1 MNRDAIR
8 DRNMA
13 DQRQLERWLGAE
25 ESGRDDAADEALVRV
40 FAAIPKVEATPAFVQ
55 QAVTAAWRWRAR
67 RRRLVV
73 SAWAAMLVLVLAGVA
88 MAYVASPR
96 LAAAGVKALA
106 FASGHAVP
114 WLVAYATV
122 SMNWWW
128 TLAHVGGVVASAVMT
143 PARAAAVIGVELFG
157 ILAFFALQR
166 IAGAG
171 RLGDAQV

>member
-1 MNRDAIR
+1 VNRETIR

-13 DQRQLERWLGAE
+13 DRTHLERWLGAE
-25 ESGRDDAADEALVRV
+25 ESGQDDAADEALVHL
-40 FAAIPKVEATPAFVQ
+40 FAAIPKVEPTPAFVQ
-55 QAVTAAWRWRAR
+55 QAVAAAWQWRAR

-88 MAYVASPR
+88 IAYFASPR
-96 LAAAGVKALA
+96 LATAGVKALA
-106 FASGHAVP
+106 FASSHAVP

-122 SMNWWW
+122 AMNWWW
-128 TLAHVGGVVASAVMT
+128 TLAHVGGVVASALVT
-143 PARAAAVIGVELFG
+143 PARAAAVVGVELFG